1 LSGIAVVV
9 PAEFFEV
16 SVAVVLLG
24 ALVQT
29 IHSPAWLIEPRQVTF
44 CTKEIENVIATVVG
58 AAVPVFTLPNEL
70 PEPDKNA
77 ALVPDTTLVGGI

>member
-9 PAEFFEV
+9 PAEFLEV

-29 IHSPAWLIEPRQVTF
+29 IHSPAWLIEPRHVTF

-70 PEPDKNA
+70 PDPDRIA
-77 ALVPDTTLVGGI
+77 DPVPATMLVGAR